1 MNMTTLS
8 IRTKFFL
15 SFGILLALI
24 CAVGAFS
31 LHQFVAISALDNYI
45 IVDVL
50 PGIAASGS
58 LDAELSSIRRADA
71 EHLLSTDSLTKTHA
85 EHSVR
90 ESEGLIAG
98 DMKESRVSI
107 DSSEERQIAIT
118 LDAQIA
124 QFNRLN
130 KAFLALSRA
139 GRVESARAL
148 FMGALYDRFYSL
160 NTLADR
166 FSAINNEQAQQASA
180 AAAVL
185 KEQSIWVILATMM
198 IAIAIAVFVF
208 VVMVRNIVSP
218 LLSMTRAM
226 GELAGGRLDTTVPAV
241 GRGDEIGGLAV
252 ALTHF
257 RVSAVALH
265 AAKDE
270 AEAGTRAKSDFLAN
284 MSHEIRTPMNGVLG
298 MTNLLLDTELT
309 EEQRNFA
316 EVVRESGEALLTVV
330 NDILDISKLEAG
342 KLEIEIIDFDL
353 VAAVESAV
361 AVMAGKARERS
372 IDLAMFV
379 EPAAR
384 GAYRGDPTRLRQILL
399 NLLNNAVKFTEK
411 GGVSVAVNVKVGNA
425 RTDGAVPLRF
435 EVSDTG
441 IGMAESVREKL
452 FLKFSQADSS
462 MTRRFGGTGL
472 GLAICKQLVECMG
485 GEIGV
490 ISRAGVGSM
499 FWFEITLERSTAQI
513 ADRSTLPAH
522 FKTLKVLVVD
532 DIAMNLDI
540 MERQLRALGMAV
552 AVVGDGFAAIAELER
567 AWHRGQPYDLV
578 FLDQMMP
585 ALTGDALARRIRA
598 NEHLADTKLVIVSS
612 AGRAAIKNIADLH
625 LEAVLEKPVR
635 QQDLFDTLTNIY
647 GVRPSRAAHGSPAKP
662 NDNATLNRD
671 AAGRPLRILLAEDN
685 KINQKFASV
694 LLTKA
699 GHSVEVAENGHQAVD
714 AVRRSDFD
722 VVLMDI
728 QMPELDGLGA
738 TRQIRAL
745 AEPKRKIPIFAMTAN
760 AMAGAR
766 EKYLAAGMDDYISKP
781 VQPSLLLSKL
791 SAIIPAGGSDTLANA
806 TTAAVKQAITHRDAV
821 NSNDCPVLDE
831 TKLAELMSFLPL
843 SNVSDL
849 VSLYL
854 VDVEAHLLEITSCHA
869 RNDPLGIAR
878 SAHCIVSTSGNLG
891 ATRTGMLA
899 MSLEHACA
907 ENDGANINRL
917 VGELRDASA
926 SSSGAMR
933 IWLDTDRLRPIPAF
947 GT

>member
-1 MNMTTLS
+1 MNKTTLS
-8 IRTKFFL
+8 IGTKFSL
-15 SFGILLALI
+15 SFGVMLALI
-24 CAVGAFS
+24 CAVGLFS
-31 LHQFVAISALDNYI
+31 FFQSAAIVELNRYI
-45 IVDVL
+45 IANIL
-50 PGIAASGS
+50 PGVAASGS

-71 EHLLSTDSLTKTHA
+71 EHLLSTDSLTKARA
-85 EHSVR
+85 ENSVR
-90 ESEGLIAG
+90 ESEGLIVR
-98 DMKESRVSI
+98 DLTESRVSI
-107 DSSEERQIAIT
+107 DSAEERQIAAA
-118 LDAQIA
+118 LDTQMV

-130 KAFLALSRA
+130 DAFLALSRT

-166 FSAINNEQAQQASA
+166 FSAINDKQGEQASA
-180 AAAVL
+180 AAVVL
-185 KEQSIWVILATMM
+185 KERSIWVILTIML
-198 IAIAIAVFVF
+198 IAIAMAVFVYF
-208 VVMVRNIVSP
+208 VMVRNIVSP
-218 LLSMTRAM
+218 LLAMTRAM
-226 GELAGGRLDTTVPAV
+226 SELAEGRLDAAVPAT
-241 GRGDEIGGLAV
+241 GRGDEIGRLAV
-252 ALTHF
+252 ALIHF
-257 RVSAVALH
+257 KASAVALY

-270 AEAGTRAKSDFLAN
+270 AEAGTRAKSEFLAN

-316 EVVRESGEALLTVV
+316 GVVRESGEALLIVV

-353 VAAVESAV
+353 VAAIESAV
-361 AVMAGKARERS
+361 AIMAGKARERS

-411 GGVSVAVNVKVGNA
+411 GGVSVAVNVKVGKA
-425 RTDGAVPLRF
+425 HTDGSVPLRF

-441 IGMAESVREKL
+441 IGMAESVRERL
-452 FLKFSQADSS
+452 FQKFSQADSS

-490 ISRAGVGSM
+490 TSRAGVGSM

-532 DIAMNLDI
+532 DVAMNLDI
-540 MERQLRALGMAV
+540 MERQLRAFGMTV
-552 AVVGDGFAAIAELER
+552 SVIGDGFAAIAELER

-585 ALTGDALARRIRA
+585 GLTGDALARRIRA
-598 NEHLADTKLVIVSS
+598 NEHLADTKLIIVSS
-612 AGRAAIKNIADLH
+612 AGRTAIKNIAGLH

-635 QQDLFDTLTNIY
+635 QQDLLDTLTNIY
-647 GVRPSRAAHGSPAKP
+647 GVRPPRAAHGSPCNP
-662 NDNATLNRD
+662 NGNTTLNRD
-671 AAGRPLRILLAEDN
+671 AASRPLRILLAEDN

-694 LLTKA
+694 LLTRA

-745 AEPKRKIPIFAMTAN
+745 AEPKRSIPIFAMTAN

-766 EKYLAAGMDDYISKP
+766 EEYLAAGMDDYISKP

-791 SAIIPAGGSDTLANA
+791 STIAPAGGSDTPADA
-806 TTAAVKQAITHRDAV
+806 TTAAGKQAVTPKDAV
-821 NSNDCPVLDE
+821 NSNEGPVLDE
-831 TKLAELMSFLPL
+831 TKLAELASFLPL
-843 SNVSDL
+843 SNVSAL

-854 VDVEAHLLEITSCHA
+854 VDVETHLIEIASCHA
-869 RNDPLGIAR
+869 RNDPAGVAR
-878 SAHCIVSTSGNLG
+878 SAHCIVSTSGNVG
-891 ATRTGMLA
+891 AARTSRLA
-899 MSLEHACA
+899 RSLERACA
-907 ENDGANINRL
+907 ENDGAHINRL

-926 SSSGAMR
+926 SSSAAMR
-933 IWLDTDRLRPIPAF
+933 IWLDTDRLRPSSAF

>member
-1 MNMTTLS
+1 MNKTTLS

-15 SFGILLALI
+15 SFGIMLALI

-31 LHQFVAISALDNYI
+31 LHQFAAISAFNNYI
-45 IVDVL
+45 IVDIL
-50 PGIAASGS
+50 PGIAASGN

-71 EHLLSTDSLTKTHA
+71 EHMLSTDSLTKAHA
-85 EHSVR
+85 ENSVR

-98 DMKESRVSI
+98 DLEASRISI
-107 DSSEERQIAIT
+107 DTGEEQQIAAA
-118 LDAQIA
+118 LDTQIG

-130 KAFLALSRA
+130 NAFLALSRA

-160 NTLADR
+160 NALADR
-166 FSAINNEQAQQASA
+166 FSAINNKQARQASA
-180 AAAVL
+180 VAAVL
-185 KEQSIWVILATMM
+185 KERSAWVILVTML
-198 IAIAIAVFVF
+198 IAVAIAVFVF

-218 LLSMTRAM
+218 LLSMTKAM
-226 GELAGGRLDTTVPAV
+226 GELAGGRLDTAVPAA
-241 GRGDEIGGLAV
+241 GRGDEIGRLAV

-257 RVSAVALH
+257 KALAVALH

-298 MTNLLLDTELT
+298 MTSLLLDTDMT

-379 EPAAR
+379 EPTAR

-411 GGVSVAVNVKVGNA
+411 GGVSVAVNVKVGDA
-425 RTDGAVPLRF
+425 RADGAVPLRF

-472 GLAICKQLVECMG
+472 GLAICKQLVERMG

-490 ISRAGVGSM
+490 TSRAGVGSM
-499 FWFEITLERSTAQI
+499 FWFEIALERSTAQI

-540 MERQLRALGMAV
+540 MERQLRAVGMAV
-552 AVVGDGFAAIAELER
+552 SMVGDGFAAIAELER

-585 ALTGDALARRIRA
+585 GLTGDALARRIRA

-612 AGRAAIKNIADLH
+612 AGRAAITNAADLH

-635 QQDLFDTLTNIY
+635 QQDLLDTLTNIY
-647 GVRPSRAAHGSPAKP
+647 GVRPPRAVQALPPGPNGNTTLSRDVA
-662 NDNATLNRD
+662 R
-671 AAGRPLRILLAEDN
+671 RPLRILLAEDN

-699 GHSVEVAENGHQAVD
+699 GHSVEIAENGHQAVD

-745 AEPKRKIPIFAMTAN
+745 AEPKRSIPIFAMTAN

-766 EKYLAAGMDDYISKP
+766 EEYLAAGMDDYISKP

-791 SAIIPAGGSDTLANA
+791 SAIVPAGDADTPANA
-806 TTAAVKQAITHRDAV
+806 TTVAGKQAVTRRAAV
-821 NSNDCPVLDE
+821 NSNDCPGLDE
-831 TKLAELMSFLPL
+831 TKLAELGSVLPL
-843 SNVSDL
+843 SSISDL
-849 VSLYL
+849 MSLYL
-854 VDVEAHLLEITSCHA
+854 TDVETHLLEIASCRA
-869 RNDPLGIAR
+869 RNDLSGVAR
-878 SAHCIVSTSGNLG
+878 NAHNIVSASGNLG
-891 ATRTGMLA
+891 ATRTSMLA
-899 MSLEHACA
+899 RSLEHACG
-907 ENDGANINRL
+907 EHDSANIDRL
-917 VGELRDASA
+917 VGELKDASA

-933 IWLDTDRLRPIPAF
+933 VWLDAGHLRRSSAF
-947 GT
+947 GS